1 VARSAAPI
9 GRDFGGA
16 YGANLRGEPQAHHVV
31 GLGVA
36 FDQVQNAARN
46 QAAHGVAC
54 GLAGDANAMG
64 QPRNR
69 ELELQLAFE
78 AAVAKKMRVDGAVG
92 QRKAELRREQVFHL
106 FPHLYRIDFFVVHSF
121 ES

>member
-1 VARSAAPI
+1 MKILIDECLPAALI
-9 GRDFGGA
+9 GT
-16 YGANLRGEPQAHHVV
+16 LT
-31 GLGVA
+31 
-36 FDQVQNAARN
+36 
-46 QAAHGVAC
+46 
-54 GLAGDANAMG
+54 AMG

-92 QRKAELRREQVFHL
+92 QRKAELGREQVFHL
-106 FPHLYRIDFFVVHSF
+106 FPHLYRIDFFVVHCF